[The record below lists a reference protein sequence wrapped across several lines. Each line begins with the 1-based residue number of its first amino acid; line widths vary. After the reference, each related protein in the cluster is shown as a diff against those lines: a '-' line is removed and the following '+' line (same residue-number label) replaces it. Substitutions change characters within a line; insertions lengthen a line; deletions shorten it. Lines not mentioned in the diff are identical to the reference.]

1 VERAL
6 LVRHAESVFS
16 ERGLAN
22 GRVDVRCPLSARGE
36 AQARALAAVLA
47 DEEIDLCATSEL
59 ERTHQTADI
68 ALTGKAVPRIVLP
81 ELNDPLYGRY
91 ESGPLESYLAWALAN
106 DSAAEPP
113 GGGERRQQLVTRYAA
128 GFRKLLERPERT
140 ILIVTH
146 SLPVAYVLMALAGQ
160 DPAPRVPLVEYTKV
174 HAVAARELEQ
184 AVTRLESWC
193 AAPTW

>member
-22 GRVDVRCPLSARGE
+22 GSVDVRCPLSARGE
-36 AQARALAAVLA
+36 AQARALAAALA

-68 ALTGKAVPRIVLP
+68 ALTGKTVPRIVLP

-140 ILIVTH
+140 ILVVTH

>member
-1 VERAL
+1 MERAL

-36 AQARALAAVLA
+36 AQARALAGELA
-47 DEEIDLCATSEL
+47 DEDVDLCAVSEL
-59 ERTHQTADI
+59 ERTRQTADI
-68 ALTGKAVPRIVLP
+68 ALRDKAVPRLVLP

-91 ESGPLESYLAWALAN
+91 EGGPLESYLAWALAN
-106 DSAAEPP
+106 DSATEPP
-113 GGGERRQQLVTRYAA
+113 GGGERRQRLVARYAT

-140 ILIVTH
+140 ILVVTH
-146 SLPVAYVLMALAGQ
+146 SLPIAYVLMALAGQ
-160 DPAPRVPLVEYTKV
+160 DPAPRVPLVEYAKI
-174 HAVAARELEQ
+174 HAVEARELEQ

>member
-1 VERAL
+1 MERAL

-22 GRVDVRCPLSARGE
+22 GRADVRCPLSARGE
-36 AQARALAAVLA
+36 AQARALAGELA
-47 DEEIDLCATSEL
+47 DLDIDLCATSEL
-59 ERTHQTADI
+59 ERTRQTADI
-68 ALTGKAVPRIVLP
+68 ALREKAVPRIMLP

-91 ESGPLESYLAWALAN
+91 EGGPLESYLTWALAH

-113 GGGERRQQLVTRYAA
+113 GGGERRQQLVARYAS
-128 GFRKLLERPERT
+128 GFRKLMERPEST
-140 ILIVTH
+140 ILVVTH
-146 SLPVAYVLMALAGQ
+146 SLPIAYVLMALAGQ
-160 DPAPRVPLVEYTKV
+160 DPAPRVPLVEYANI
-174 HAVAARELEQ
+174 HAIAARELEQ